1 MDFHKKIS
9 ENSAHSPYYLRKNNQ
24 ITLNIGETHFVEK
37 VVNFD
42 IVAKFFLPLPGAYL
56 EPPLIVFQK
65 KNSNR
70 GILTPD
76 Y

>member
-1 MDFHKKIS
+1 M
-9 ENSAHSPYYLRKNNQ
+9 
-24 ITLNIGETHFVEK
+24 HFVEK